1 MTTSD
6 SPVQEDELHAF
17 VDGELPPERRE
28 FVAAWLTANP
38 EQAVLVAGWQAQAEA
53 IRVRYGS
60 VSDEPVP
67 AKLKL
72 EALLRGERNGRWRW
86 LAGAAAAALVAFF
99 VGGAAGWMAAS
110 AAAPASSGSLTA
122 DALEAH
128 RLYVVEMRHPVE
140 VPGSERAHMTQW
152 LSKRLG
158 YQQRIPD
165 LQTLGLTLVGGRLLP
180 GPSGAAA
187 FYMYEGRGGER
198 FTLYCAKAMKP
209 DSAPRFKVGANYAAY
224 TWIDGKAAYVLSGP
238 DDRDRLK
245 QVSEAVYDQVNKP
258 PANM

>member
-1 MTTSD
+1 
-6 SPVQEDELHAF
+6 
-17 VDGELPPERRE
+17 
-28 FVAAWLTANP
+28 
-38 EQAVLVAGWQAQAEA
+38 
-53 IRVRYGS
+53 VRYGS

-110 AAAPASSGSLTA
+110 ASAPASSGSLTA

-209 DSAPRFKVGANYAAY
+209 DSAPHFKVGANYAAY